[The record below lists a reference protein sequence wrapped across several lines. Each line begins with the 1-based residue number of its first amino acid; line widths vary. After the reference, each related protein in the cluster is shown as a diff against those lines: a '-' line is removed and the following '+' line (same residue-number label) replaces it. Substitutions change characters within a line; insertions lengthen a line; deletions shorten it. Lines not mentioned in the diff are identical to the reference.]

1 MKHYPVGTWVGSLW
15 YTIKVAHQARAYPGI
30 VAWSGQE
37 YFYSSLDGILVH
49 GRVIPPPPR
58 IKFTGIHSDLGGASH
73 CEWHFIIP
81 CTVRRICE
89 LCDVA
94 HPTCD

>member
-49 GRVIPPPPR
+49 GRVIPPPQN
-58 IKFTGIHSDLGGASH
+58 
-73 CEWHFIIP
+73 
-81 CTVRRICE
+81 
-89 LCDVA
+89 
-94 HPTCD
+94 

>member
-49 GRVIPPPPR
+49 GRVIPPPPELSLPVSIQTWVER
-58 IKFTGIHSDLGGASH
+58 ATVSGTLLSRVRFGAYASY
-73 CEWHFIIP
+73 
-81 CTVRRICE
+81 
-89 LCDVA
+89 A
-94 HPTCD
+94 M